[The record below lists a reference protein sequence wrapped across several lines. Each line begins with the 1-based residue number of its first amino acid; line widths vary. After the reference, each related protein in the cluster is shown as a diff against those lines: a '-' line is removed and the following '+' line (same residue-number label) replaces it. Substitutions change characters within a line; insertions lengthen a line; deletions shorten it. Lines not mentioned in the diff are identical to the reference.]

1 MLKGEGLANTLTKT
15 MSLIILVIQ
24 IPGLIILVSGKI
36 LNRQPFWRDHFGVY
50 LKMNDH
56 FTKTFENIRP

>member
-1 MLKGEGLANTLTKT
+1 LKGEGLANTLIKT
-15 MSLIILVIQ
+15 RSLIILVFQ
-24 IPGLIILVSGKI
+24 IPGLVILVSGI
-36 LNRQPFWRDHFGVY
+36 IFDRRPFWRDHFGVN